1 MVVAHNRLLI
11 LHNILPGKGDRR
23 NSTMANIGTKCVQA
37 GYTPGIYT
45 FKNMWDT
52 KLTDPSLKNRGWS
65 LWLAHW
71 QTGLD
76 YSRSGYDLWQFGTA
90 NIAGR
95 GFDGNIG
102 YLDPMTRGTADIN
115 EDGESDLRDVLLIS
129 TMLAGRMDTTNRQ
142 RRAADVD
149 KNGTL
154 NTADVQALAE
164 MLIED

>member
-1 MVVAHNRLLI
+1 
-11 LHNILPGKGDRR
+11 
-23 NSTMANIGTKCVQA
+23 
-37 GYTPGIYT
+37 
-45 FKNMWDT
+45 
-52 KLTDPSLKNRGWS
+52 
-65 LWLAHW
+65 
-71 QTGLD
+71 
-76 YSRSGYDLWQFGTA
+76 
-90 NIAGR
+90 
-95 GFDGNIG
+95 
-102 YLDPMTRGTADIN
+102 MTRGTADIN